1 MTIFSKFFPIPGAI
15 QDRSSVNTLKKRL
28 DWGEPALTI
37 IGIWK
42 TADKKFIRRSWAAIY
57 FGDR

>member
-1 MTIFSKFFPIPGAI
+1 MNIFSKFFPIPEAI

-37 IGIWK
+37 V
-42 TADKKFIRRSWAAIY
+42 DVRSKVLM
-57 FGDR
+57 D